1 MSSSARARGF
11 TLIEVLIV
19 VLFLGV
25 FAVVATDT
33 FSNIMKTQNKV
44 RVLNELGQS
53 GSYALSIM
61 EQQLRNA
68 DEITCCGGDFSP
80 ACGSGGYM
88 GNEAV
93 GFKLGGE
100 EICFCIWPTGGVRA
114 IMRSV
119 GADCASSCTPPGD
132 DPSYSFLTDT
142 DQVGGVNIGEA
153 SFSCDSGGTRVNL
166 KLGLMPP
173 PNSPTRQ
180 DFQAGD
186 GVVLE
191 TTVNLRGAQ

>member
-1 MSSSARARGF
+1 MNMMSSSARARGF

-80 ACGSGGYM
+80 ACGSG
-88 GNEAV
+88 
-93 GFKLGGE
+93 
-100 EICFCIWPTGGVRA
+100 
-114 IMRSV
+114 
-119 GADCASSCTPPGD
+119 
-132 DPSYSFLTDT
+132 
-142 DQVGGVNIGEA
+142 
-153 SFSCDSGGTRVNL
+153 
-166 KLGLMPP
+166 
-173 PNSPTRQ
+173 
-180 DFQAGD
+180 
-186 GVVLE
+186 
-191 TTVNLRGAQ
+191 